1 MRIFILF
8 FLSLFFLNAQVPNG
22 YYNSAENTTG
32 TDLKDKLNNII
43 DNHTTKSYS
52 AAYDILEESD
62 VDPNNSNNVILIYS
76 GESVNG
82 PNQYNGGSGWNR
94 EHVWAKSRG
103 DFGNTAPEG
112 TDIHNLR
119 ACNINLN
126 STRNNYSF
134 DNCDTNC
141 NQSFGNY
148 YSGSARV
155 FEPRDQDKG
164 DVARIIFY
172 MEVRYEG
179 GNGEEDLEMTNDIL
193 FYDNEPIHGVRS
205 TLLEWHELDPVDDFE
220 RNRNDVIY
228 SYQGNR
234 NPFIDHPELVDYI
247 WGDQQQVAWNSSL
260 SNPTVQTN
268 LELFIP
274 NPVQTSYV
282 DIPPS
287 INANTIALYNVQGK
301 QMSNLPGTAGRIK
314 MPITSGIYFLRFVFD
329 KSVVNK
335 RIVVKAP

>member
-8 FLSLFFLNAQVPNG
+8 FLSLFFLNAQIPNG

-32 TDLKDKLNNII
+32 TDLKDKLHNII

-193 FYDNEPIHGVRS
+193 FSNNEPRHGVRS
-205 TLLEWHELDPVDDFE
+205 TLLEWHQLDPVDDFE

-247 WGDQQQVAWNSSL
+247 WGDQQQAAWNSSL
-260 SNPTVQTN
+260 SNPTAQTN
-268 LELFIP
+268 LELFIA

-282 DIPPS
+282 DIPPN
-287 INANTIALYNVQGK
+287 INASSIALYNLQGK
-301 QMSNLPGTAGRIK
+301 QMNRLPGSAERIK
-314 MPITSGIYFLRFVFD
+314 MPATSGIYFLQFVFD
-329 KSVVNK
+329 QSVVNK